1 MKMTKQ
7 QYLHASKLLM
17 KLAELFK
24 TAGEQV
30 TSETVAVAEEH
41 VIQPLVE
48 KFDEAI
54 EETTVEAPEE
64 ETVDDLSTMT
74 IQQLRSLAKSH
85 GLSTKGTKKDLIAR
99 ITDSET
105 TEEQPEEEVIEEVQE
120 PEVVEEIVEEEVEV
134 EDDQDEDE
142 DVEEIED
149 EELDQMEIIQA
160 ELEAMSLEE
169 LQEILESVD
178 LPTKGKKQA
187 LISRILEAVEDG
199 VLEFEDEVDEN
210 YDADEEDA
218 ELDEAIEQA
227 LDGEE
232 TTDEEEYEEVEV
244 DEEDEYEDEEEE
256 LSPREATQQEIEE
269 EIAEAY
275 ENGDLTDKE
284 IANFLDDYFNG
295 KFKPINKKRAYNKY
309 VEIMCDLVDADGDRM
324 GMKEAYYINDDEIY
338 CCGSEIKELDNGN
351 LFCEVCGTEYETE

>member
-1 MKMTKQ
+1 MTKQ

-17 KLAELFK
+17 ELAELFK
-24 TAGEQV
+24 VASEQQEV
-30 TSETVAVAEEH
+30 ETPVVD

-48 KFDEAI
+48 KVEEAV
-54 EETTVEAPEE
+54 EETTVAEEQEEAVE
-64 ETVDDLSTMT
+64 DLSTMT
-74 IQQLRSLAKSH
+74 IQQLRALAKTH

-142 DVEEIED
+142 DVEEVEDMED

-160 ELEAMSLEE
+160 ELEGMSLEE

-244 DEEDEYEDEEEE
+244 DEEDEDEEEE

-324 GMKEAYYINDDEIY
+324 DMQEAYYINDEEIY

>member
-1 MKMTKQ
+1 MTKQ

-17 KLAELFK
+17 ELAELFK
-24 TAGEQV
+24 VASEQQEV
-30 TSETVAVAEEH
+30 ETPVVD

-120 PEVVEEIVEEEVEV
+120 PEVVEEIVEEEV

-324 GMKEAYYINDDEIY
+324 DMKEAYYINDDEIY

>member
-17 KLAELFK
+17 ELAELFK
-24 TAGEQV
+24 VASEQQEV
-30 TSETVAVAEEH
+30 ETPVVD

-48 KFDEAI
+48 KVEEAV
-54 EETTVEAPEE
+54 EETTVAEEQEEAVE
-64 ETVDDLSTMT
+64 DLSTMT
-74 IQQLRSLAKSH
+74 IQQLRALAKTH

-218 ELDEAIEQA
+218 ELDGAIEQA

-295 KFKPINKKRAYNKY
+295 KFKPINKKLAYNKY